1 MRSER
6 PLLFFGEFSNDVEV
20 FSEFSCYFN
29 FYKSLSCVLQAVLGE
44 ALEHV
49 FFFFGLFS
57 FACFFEVGLV

>member
-1 MRSER
+1 
-6 PLLFFGEFSNDVEV
+6 
-20 FSEFSCYFN
+20 
-29 FYKSLSCVLQAVLGE
+29 LSCVLQAVLGE